1 MLQSLRVKNL
11 AVVQEAE
18 LSFAA
23 GLNVIT
29 GETGAGKSI
38 ITGALNL
45 LLGARADKSL
55 IRTGETTCTAEAVYS
70 LSDPAAV
77 DAVLDDAGLS
87 PCEDGTLILRRSIST
102 TGTGRI
108 WINDAASTAQT
119 LKRLGAFLIDMHGP
133 HDHQSLLDQNFQ
145 RDLLDAYGQH
155 EACCKKYG
163 ESYSELTIVTKA
175 IDALQGDDEDL
186 LQEIDLLTYQCQEI
200 EAAQLDDLDEEA
212 LQQEHTTS
220 ANSHSVF
227 EIAAEINEALS
238 DGEQSAF
245 SSASFSRA
253 RLQALSKILPDADAW
268 CDEAESICIQ
278 IQELATSLSSRIQR
292 IETDPERLQWLE
304 DRMAMIHKLKRK
316 YGNSIDDIR
325 ARGERARQR
334 LTELESREE
343 RLKELTEQA
352 ATAETTLRKH
362 AATLTK
368 ARRKAAQA
376 LAAEITTNLQDLGFK
391 HGQFSVD
398 VSAVDTPQ
406 RSGLD
411 SVDFGFAPNP
421 GEESRPLRLI
431 ASSGEISRVMLA
443 IKSVLARHDRIP
455 VLVFDEIDA
464 NVGGEIGNAV
474 GQKMKA
480 VAARH
485 QVLCITHL
493 PQVAVCGNH
502 HLVVTKAVKDKRTQT
517 DVHVVAAEA
526 REEEVAR
533 MLGGRDLT
541 QVTLQHAREMLA
553 SHA

>member
-1 MLQSLRVKNL
+1 
-11 AVVQEAE
+11 
-18 LSFAA
+18 
-23 GLNVIT
+23 
-29 GETGAGKSI
+29 
-38 ITGALNL
+38 
-45 LLGARADKSL
+45 
-55 IRTGETTCTAEAVYS
+55 
-70 LSDPAAV
+70 
-77 DAVLDDAGLS
+77 
-87 PCEDGTLILRRSIST
+87 
-102 TGTGRI
+102 
-108 WINDAASTAQT
+108 
-119 LKRLGAFLIDMHGP
+119 
-133 HDHQSLLDQNFQ
+133 
-145 RDLLDAYGQH
+145 
-155 EACCKKYG
+155 
-163 ESYSELTIVTKA
+163 
-175 IDALQGDDEDL
+175 
-186 LQEIDLLTYQCQEI
+186 
-200 EAAQLDDLDEEA
+200 
-212 LQQEHTTS
+212 
-220 ANSHSVF
+220 
-227 EIAAEINEALS
+227 
-238 DGEQSAF
+238 
-245 SSASFSRA
+245 
-253 RLQALSKILPDADAW
+253 
-268 CDEAESICIQ
+268 
-278 IQELATSLSSRIQR
+278 
-292 IETDPERLQWLE
+292 
-304 DRMAMIHKLKRK
+304 

-325 ARGERARQR
+325 ARGERARLR

-343 RLKELTEQA
+343 RLKELSEQA
-352 ATAETTLRKH
+352 ATTEITLRKH

-368 ARRKAAQA
+368 ARRKAALA

-391 HGQFSVD
+391 HGQFSAAI
-398 VSAVDTPQ
+398 SAVDTPQ

-517 DVHVVAAEA
+517 DVHVVAAEE